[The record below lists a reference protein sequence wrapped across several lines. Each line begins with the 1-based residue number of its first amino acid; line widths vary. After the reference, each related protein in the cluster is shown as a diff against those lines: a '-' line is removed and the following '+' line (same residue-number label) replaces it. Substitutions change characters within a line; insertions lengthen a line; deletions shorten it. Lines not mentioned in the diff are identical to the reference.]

1 MKFFDH
7 DSLPPAS
14 HFKTHKERLP
24 LNSTELLIW
33 GIAAVGSLMFMLWIV
48 HFPLRNAAIV
58 DFGFGIGLAIL
69 GLGDAMFGSAHGL
82 RAATLGVMTAVWGV
96 RLGLYLLFDR
106 IIGHEEEGRY
116 QELRRKWKTNL
127 GFKFLVFYEFQA
139 LICVILSVPFL
150 LAGTNPASELGWLE
164 RIAAGLW
171 FIALIGEITA
181 DGQLARFKHRPE
193 NKGKLCNVGLWR
205 YSRHPN
211 YFFEWLVW
219 VSFAL
224 FASASPYGWLG
235 WISPALILYFLLR
248 VTGIPATEAH
258 AVKSR
263 GEAYREYQRT
273 TSAFIPWFP
282 KTPTP

>member
-1 MKFFDH
+1 M
-7 DSLPPAS
+7 
-14 HFKTHKERLP
+14 
-24 LNSTELLIW
+24 NSTELLIW

-69 GLGDAMFGSAHGL
+69 GLGDALFGSARGL

-282 KTPTP
+282 KTPAL